1 MPCDCQMAVASAPHD
16 PPLLLLCSPS
26 QVPPEVSEKL
36 AGLESELR
44 KSKRAE
50 QKLQAML
57 YRMRKDLQ
65 DAGGDL
71 ATFDRLQEV
80 RTLEYEV
87 DFLTNKVKVSCRG
100 RQCRSVAVA

>member
-1 MPCDCQMAVASAPHD
+1 
-16 PPLLLLCSPS
+16 
-26 QVPPEVSEKL
+26 VPPEVSEKL

-57 YRMRKDLQ
+57 YRLRKDLQ

-87 DFLTNKVKVSCRG
+87 DFLTNKVKVREGLPCDRRASGMC
-100 RQCRSVAVA
+100 VACGS